1 MAKRGR
7 PRKMENLFN
16 APSKQNVFTEGNKSP
31 GILDDFAVR
40 KAIDTQEGTITKV
53 PVNNY
58 DIVNKAYADTCG
70 VTDHSALSN
79 LNWLSA
85 GHIMDAD
92 LDLNNNE
99 LLNAGTSSYS
109 ISTQNATL
117 GAFLSEKLMF
127 NQGATPQFSL
137 QGWNSMGSYGLY
149 IVNEVTSSNILSFTS
164 GGKMITTGGLQ
175 LGGGSII
182 DTTGAISFGN
192 EDLSTTGTISAG
204 NIATTGDIQATTAN
218 LAGLDISNDGTKTT
232 ILGTA
237 GDYNR
242 IGDAGTTNHG
252 LASNDDLMVTGKF
265 EVDGNADFDG
275 FANFRSRAVFG
286 DAVASYYGSNSDMK
300 LEYSTAQ
307 NPDTMVYWL
316 DSTAKSL
323 IFSLNS
329 LAGRNLD
336 HGAQADPTLII
347 HSSTDPNS
355 DNTQWLSLTHDQT
368 DGVIGVGT
376 GALKMPATL
385 KVGSTTLTE
394 QNIIDLLA
402 LLE

>member
-16 APSKQNVFTEGNKSP
+16 APSKQNTFTEGNKSA

-40 KAIDTQEGTITKV
+40 KVMDTQEGTITKV

-58 DIVNKAYADTCG
+58 DIVNKAYVDAAVAPIVSDTNFWLSG
-70 VTDHSALSN
+70 GGILQPVTDSHQLSASN
-79 LNWLSA
+79 L
-85 GHIMDAD
+85 
-92 LDLNNNE
+92 
-99 LLNAGTSSYS
+99 
-109 ISTQNATL
+109 
-117 GAFLSEKLMF
+117 
-127 NQGATPQFSL
+127 
-137 QGWNSMGSYGLY
+137 
-149 IVNEVTSSNILSFTS
+149 
-164 GGKMITTGGLQ
+164 
-175 LGGGSII
+175 II
-182 DTTGAISFGN
+182 D
-192 EDLSTTGTISAG
+192 GTISAG

-232 ILGTA
+232 ILGTS